1 MKIDYDKDADVL
13 YLTIQDEEAISTETP
28 KGNLMRFN
36 KEGELV
42 GITFIDFSK
51 QI

>member
-1 MKIDYDKDADVL
+1 MKIDYDKVADVL
-13 YLTIQDEEAISTETP
+13 YLTIQDEEAVSKETP
-28 KGNLMRFN
+28 KGNLLRFN
-36 KEGELV
+36 IKGELV